1 MNESGAAAG
10 IAAAFFL
17 CRFPRAEYSLERI
30 LALSQF
36 LEDRFPEDDSIFVVS
51 NEK

>member
-1 MNESGAAAG
+1 MSQARPRELRPRFFMQISAG
-10 IAAAFFL
+10 RIS
-17 CRFPRAEYSLERI
+17 RGEI

-36 LEDRFPEDDSIFVVS
+36 PEDRFPEDDSIFVVS